1 MKGYL
6 LDTSTCV
13 AISCDVLNIHG
24 GQLSI
29 TNSLYSGIAAAV
41 FSMWSGKLEVSRT
54 DGTAYAAI
62 HPGTTVKLYND
73 LQLFER
79 NSPEEE
85 WESVE
90 PNGDTENEYING
102 KPYAKIEAVPE

>member
-1 MKGYL
+1 M
-6 LDTSTCV
+6 

-41 FSMWSGKLEVSRT
+41 FSMWSGKLEVST
-54 DGTAYAAI
+54 TNDASHAI

-79 NSPEEE
+79 DSPEGD
-85 WESVE
+85 WKSVE
-90 PNGDTENEYING
+90 PNADTVNEYISG
-102 KPYAKIEAVPE
+102 KPYVKIEAPAPE